1 MKTFPFQSIYQTA
14 TRGQALDTLPAIEN
28 SKIGIFIK
36 ATATKEVHWGMFL
49 NPLSDVV
56 WITLLMIAVVIS
68 CLLTGIELIFNSNYS
83 SCLPTCTSNL
93 WVAFKANFGGK
104 PSFAL
109 ADKSVTIQ
117 IILFTCLLVG
127 SVIWMAY
134 RASLTSE
141 LSVRRVSK
149 PFDSLESLLESD
161 YK

>member
-1 MKTFPFQSIYQTA
+1 M
-14 TRGQALDTLPAIEN
+14 
-28 SKIGIFIK
+28 FIK
-36 ATATKEVHWGMFL
+36 PIETEEVSWRTFL
-49 NPLSDVV
+49 NTLSDEL
-56 WITLLMIAVVIS
+56 WITILIIALVIS
-68 CLLTGIELIFNSNYS
+68 CLITGVELMFNSNYS
-83 SCLPTCTSNL
+83 SCFPICTTNL

-104 PSFAL
+104 PSFAH
-109 ADKSVTIQ
+109 KSFTIQ

-141 LSVRRVSK
+141 LSVTRVSK

>member
-1 MKTFPFQSIYQTA
+1 MSWRT
-14 TRGQALDTLPAIEN
+14 
-28 SKIGIFIK
+28 
-36 ATATKEVHWGMFL
+36 FL
-49 NPLSDVV
+49 NPLSDEL
-56 WITLLMIAVVIS
+56 WITILIIAVVIS
-68 CLLTGIELIFNSNYS
+68 CLITGVELMFNYNYS
-83 SCLPTCTSNL
+83 SCLPTCTTNL
-93 WVAFKANFGGK
+93 WVAFRANFGGK
-104 PSFAL
+104 PPFVL
-109 ADKSVTIQ
+109 AHRNFTLQ